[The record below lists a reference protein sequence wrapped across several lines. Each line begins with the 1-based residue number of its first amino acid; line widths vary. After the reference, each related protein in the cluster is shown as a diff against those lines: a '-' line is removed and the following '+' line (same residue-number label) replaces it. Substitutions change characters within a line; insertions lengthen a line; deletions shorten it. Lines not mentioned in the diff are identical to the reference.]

1 MTDHWDMMRLQSWAE
16 YFGTFL
22 DDGPKIFFPLFRLLY
37 CWPAQKWLLQTAFT
51 VNKLLQVTVEEG
63 QPGSPNTL
71 ASLSRQVIFQTGP
84 LCVHMKKQQIY
95 YACLFSDY
103 FLCILG
109 GWYCRRPDSWV
120 LSDMGWRMDGLEYS
134 KDSSRLTLYFL
145 RPEKNQ
151 FNTIELNLYKFD
163 INQYLWYRISNIYIY
178 YEIYFCSICICC
190 YRCVYVFL

>member
-84 LCVHMKKQQIY
+84 FCVHMKKQHIMRH
-95 YACLFSDY
+95 LFSDY

-109 GWYCRRPDSWV
+109 GWYWRRPDSRV

-134 KDSSRLTLYFL
+134 KNSCICLRLTLYFL
-145 RPEKNQ
+145 HSKKNP
-151 FNTIELNLYKFD
+151 
-163 INQYLWYRISNIYIY
+163 
-178 YEIYFCSICICC
+178 
-190 YRCVYVFL
+190 V